1 MNRTHSLA
9 LVLSA
14 FLLLLAGC
22 GEPIRQPFSSRP
34 APVVANPVPKP
45 SPAPARPPVQAKTPA
60 TGQGVLTAPTM
71 ALMQQAGE
79 QADQGDLDG
88 AVATLERAIRIQPKN
103 PRLWHRM
110 AELRLHQEQPILA
123 VDLAKKSLSLAQGDR
138 KIIQSNWA
146 LIAEAKKRMGDS
158 AGAAEALRHVDSP

>member
-1 MNRTHSLA
+1 MNRPRSPA
-9 LVLSA
+9 LLLSA

-34 APVVANPVPKP
+34 APAVASPEPKP
-45 SPAPARPPVQAKTPA
+45 SPSPARPPVQVKTPA
-60 TGQGVLTAPTM
+60 AAQGVLTAPTL
-71 ALMQQAGE
+71 ALMRQAGE

-110 AELRLHQEQPILA
+110 AELRLHQEKPLLA

-138 KIIQSNWA
+138 KLVQSNWA

-158 AGAAEALRHVDSP
+158 AGAAEALRQVDSP

>member
-1 MNRTHSLA
+1 MIRR
-9 LVLSA
+9 SA
-14 FLLLLAGC
+14 SWLGLLGLLLLLAGC

-34 APVVANPVPKP
+34 PAVVARPEAKPHPVPR
-45 SPAPARPPVQAKTPA
+45 PAGQPKASSAQSALLAPPA
-60 TGQGVLTAPTM
+60 M
-71 ALMQQAGE
+71 ALLDQAGE

-110 AELRLHQEQPILA
+110 GELRLYQEKPLLA
-123 VDLAKKSLSLAQGDR
+123 IDLAKKSLSLAQGDK
-138 KIIQSNWA
+138 KIIQGNWA
-146 LIAEAKKRMGDS
+146 LIAEAKKRMGDP